1 MDLQDFLKRLHEL
14 NIIFQETRVSE
25 AYRMAETAHAG
36 QFRSSGE
43 PYVSHPIQ
51 VALILAELELDE
63 DTVIAGLLH
72 DVIEDT
78 QYTHDSIQA
87 KFGKD
92 VAEIVEGVTKIER
105 IQYESL
111 ELQQAENFRKMLLAM
126 SKDVRV
132 IMVKLADRLHNMR
145 TLKYKSD
152 ASKAKTAEETLEIY
166 VPIAHRLGI
175 FRVKWELE
183 DLSFLYKE
191 PDKYRELVAKVD
203 LRRRE
208 REKNIQD
215 IIRSISSALNA
226 NKIEHTI
233 YGRPKNLYSIYKKM
247 TFKNYSFEE
256 IHDLT
261 AIRVI
266 VKEVSQCYG
275 VLGIIHSKW
284 KPIPG
289 RFKDY
294 IAMPKPNM
302 YQSLHTTLLNDN
314 GETFEVQI
322 RTEDMHRVAEFGIAA
337 HWRYKDRSQVSGSNL
352 SWLEQ
357 MVEWQTELDNPTEF
371 INSVKMDLF
380 NMHVYV
386 FTPKGSVIELPDGAT
401 PVDFAYKIHTD
412 VGHACV
418 GAKVNSRIVPL
429 NYVLKIGDIVE
440 ILTSKTPQGPSRDWL
455 SFVKS
460 SQAKNKI
467 RAYFKRQNYQ
477 ENIEKGKDMIER
489 ELKKYRLTLKQV
501 MTPKIEQSLI
511 DKLTVKNMESLYSSV
526 GYGDILVRQIMPTIR
541 EEFIQED
548 KPLRVSTK
556 PKVFQD
562 QGVTIQGMDDM
573 MVRFAKCCNPIRGDA
588 IIGYITR
595 GSGITIH
602 RANCTNFNPEEEQSE
617 RFIDVQWS
625 GDQPAT
631 FTATAKIIGA
641 DRPGLLSDITS
652 SLQNQHTAV
661 RGLNAKVN
669 NNQIT
674 TLILN
679 FDVKDVD
686 ELNRILAKLR
696 HVPNVS
702 EVSRL

>member
-14 NIIFQETRVSE
+14 NIQFDEHRMID
-25 AYRMAETAHAG
+25 AYRVAEEAHAG

-63 DTVIAGLLH
+63 DTIIAGLLH

-78 QYTHDSIQA
+78 PLSHGNIAQQ
-87 KFGKD
+87 FGKD

-105 IQYESL
+105 IKYESL

-152 ASKAKTAEETLEIY
+152 ASKIVKADETLEIF

-191 PDKYRELVAKVD
+191 PEKYKELVSKVD
-203 LRRRE
+203 RRRRE
-208 REKNIQD
+208 REKDIQD
-215 IIRSISSALNA
+215 IIRNISSALNA

-302 YQSLHTTLLNDN
+302 YQSLHTTLLSEN

-322 RTEDMHRVAEFGIAA
+322 RTEEMHKVAEFGIAA
-337 HWRYKDRSQVSGSNL
+337 HWRYKEGNRVNASNL
-352 SWLEQ
+352 TWLDQ
-357 MVEWQTELDNPTEF
+357 MVEWQNELDNPTEF
-371 INSVKMDLF
+371 IDSVKMDLF
-380 NMHVYV
+380 NTHVYV

-412 VGHACV
+412 VGNRCV

-429 NYVLKIGDIVE
+429 NYTLKIGDIVE
-440 ILTSKTPQGPSRDWL
+440 ILTAKTAQGPSRDWL

-467 RAYFKRQNYQ
+467 KAYFKRQNYN
-477 ENIEKGKDMIER
+477 ENIEKGKDAIEK

-501 MTPKIEQSLI
+501 MTPKIEQSLLEKLSVKGI
-511 DKLTVKNMESLYSSV
+511 DNLYASV
-526 GYGDILVRQIMPTIR
+526 GYGDIQVRQVMPTIR
-541 EEFIQED
+541 DEFIKED
-548 KPLRVSTK
+548 KEFRISTK
-556 PKVFQD
+556 PTAGD
-562 QGVTIQGMDDM
+562 HQGITIEGMDDM
-573 MVRFAKCCNPIRGDA
+573 LVRFAKCCNPIPGDT

-602 RANCTNFNPEEEQSE
+602 RSDCTNFNPEEERSD
-617 RFIDVQWS
+617 RFIDVKWS
-625 GDQPAT
+625 QDQPNDYSAT
-631 FTATAKIIGA
+631 VKIIGA
-641 DRPGLLSDITS
+641 DRPGLLSDVTTM
-652 SLQNQHTAV
+652 LQNQQRVV

-669 NNQIT
+669 NNQVT
-674 TLILN
+674 TIIVT
-679 FDVKDVD
+679 FDVKNLDG
-686 ELNRILAKLR
+686 LNQMISKLR
-696 HVPNVS
+696 SIHTVN
-702 EVSRL
+702 EVHRL

>member
-14 NIIFQETRVSE
+14 NIIFQENRVSE
-25 AYRMAETAHAG
+25 AYRLAEAAHAG
-36 QFRSSGE
+36 QFRKSGE
-43 PYVSHPIQ
+43 PYVTHPIQ

-63 DTVIAGLLH
+63 DTIIAGLLH

-78 QYTHDSIQA
+78 VYTHETIQQQ
-87 KFGKD
+87 FGKE

-105 IQYESL
+105 IKYESL

-145 TLKYKSD
+145 TLKYKPD
-152 ASKAKTAEETLEIY
+152 ASKLKTAEETLEIY

-191 PDKYRELVAKVD
+191 PEKYRELVLKVD
-203 LRRRE
+203 RRRRE
-208 REKNIQD
+208 REKDIQD
-215 IIRSISSALNA
+215 IIRSISTSLHA
-226 NKIEHTI
+226 NRIEHTI

-302 YQSLHTTLLNDN
+302 YQSLHTTLLSDN

-322 RTEDMHRVAEFGIAA
+322 RTEEMHKVAEFGIAA
-337 HWRYKDRSQVSGSNL
+337 HWRYKEGHQVSGSNL

-357 MVEWQTELDNPTEF
+357 MVEWQNELDNPTEF
-371 INSVKMDLF
+371 IDSVKMDLF
-380 NMHVYV
+380 NTHVYV

-412 VGHACV
+412 VGHSCV

-429 NYVLKIGDIVE
+429 NYILRIGDIVE
-440 ILTSKTPQGPSRDWL
+440 ILTAKTPQGPSRDWL

-460 SQAKNKI
+460 SQARNKI
-467 RAYFKRQNYQ
+467 RAYFKRQNFQ

-501 MTPKIEQSLI
+501 MTPKIEASLL
-511 DKLTVKNMESLYSSV
+511 DKLTVKTIDNLYASV

-541 EEFIQED
+541 DEFIQEE
-548 KPLRVSTK
+548 KELRIAPK
-556 PKVFQD
+556 PKASLN
-562 QGVTIQGMDDM
+562 QGVSIQGMDDM
-573 MVRFAKCCNPIRGDA
+573 MIRFAKCCNPIRGDG

-602 RANCTNFNPEEEQSE
+602 RSNCTNFNPEEEQSD
-617 RFIDVQWS
+617 RFIDVKWS
-625 GDQPAT
+625 GDQPAS
-631 FTATAKIIGA
+631 FTASAKIFAA
-641 DRPGLLSDITS
+641 DRPGLLSDITTTM
-652 SLQNQHTAV
+652 QNQHSAI
-661 RGLNAKVN
+661 RGVNAKVN
-669 NNQIT
+669 NNQMT
-674 TLILN
+674 TVILN

-686 ELNRILAKLR
+686 DLNRIITKLR
-696 HVPNVS
+696 QISNVS
-702 EVSRL
+702 EVTRL

>member
-14 NIIFQETRVSE
+14 NIHFDENRVIK
-25 AYRMAETAHAG
+25 AYRLAEEAHTG
-36 QFRSSGE
+36 QLRSSGE
-43 PYVSHPIQ
+43 PYVTHPIQ

-63 DTVIAGLLH
+63 DTIIAGLLH

-78 QYTHDSIQA
+78 PLDHANLQQM
-87 KFGKD
+87 FGKE

-105 IQYESL
+105 IKYESL

-145 TLKYKSD
+145 TLKYMSD
-152 ASKAKTAEETLEIY
+152 ASKIVKADETLEIF

-191 PDKYRELVAKVD
+191 PDKYKELVAKVD
-203 LRRRE
+203 RRRRE
-208 REKNIQD
+208 REKDIQD

-226 NKIEHTI
+226 NKMEHTI

-302 YQSLHTTLLNDN
+302 YQSLHTTLLSEN

-322 RTEDMHRVAEFGIAA
+322 RTEEMHKVAEFGIAA
-337 HWRYKDRSQVSGSNL
+337 HWRYKEGESVSGSNL
-352 SWLEQ
+352 TWLEQ

-371 INSVKMDLF
+371 IDSVKMDLF
-380 NMHVYV
+380 NTHVYV

-412 VGHACV
+412 VGNRCV

-429 NYVLKIGDIVE
+429 NYTLKIGDIVE
-440 ILTSKTPQGPSRDWL
+440 ILTAKTAQGPSRDWL

-467 RAYFKRQNYQ
+467 KAFFKKENYN
-477 ENIEKGKDMIER
+477 ENIEKGKDAIEK

-501 MTPKIEQSLI
+501 MTPKVEQNLL
-511 DKLTVKNMESLYSSV
+511 DKLTVKGIDNLYASV
-526 GYGDILVRQIMPTIR
+526 GYGDIHVRQVMPTIR
-541 EEFIQED
+541 EEFIQEE
-548 KPLRVSTK
+548 KAFRISTK
-556 PKVFQD
+556 PKTGD
-562 QGVTIQGMDDM
+562 NQGITIEGMDDM
-573 MVRFAKCCNPIRGDA
+573 LVRFAKCCNPIPGDN

-602 RANCTNFNPEEEQSE
+602 RSDCTNFNPQEEQSE

-625 GDQPAT
+625 GEQPNDYS
-631 FTATAKIIGA
+631 ATAKIIGS
-641 DRPGLLSDITS
+641 DRPGLLNDITTM
-652 SLQNQHTAV
+652 LQNQKSVV

-669 NNQIT
+669 NNQVT
-674 TLILN
+674 TIIVT
-679 FDVKDVD
+679 FDVGHVD
-686 ELNRILAKLR
+686 ELNQVISKLR
-696 HVPNVS
+696 SIPTVS
-702 EVSRL
+702 EVHRL